1 MRKLSRSIT
10 LAAAALFAAA
20 GALPAQSA
28 VTYGVVAGIDF
39 ATFTGSDADLSALG
53 LDKGTLTGFL
63 GGVFVDIPVGT
74 SLVVEPQAIYV
85 GKGATYSLNE
95 SGFSGDVTFDLEY
108 IEIPALLRYNFR
120 PSGGPYAL
128 VGPTVAFNISCSLS
142 GSGDADL
149 AKTDCADIG
158 AIAGVPFDATSV
170 TFGGVVGLG
179 FQRGKLGFEGRYEW
193 DFSEA
198 YKDAGAVKNSAWE
211 ILLRYQFK

>member
-1 MRKLSRSIT
+1 MRTIPRSIT
-10 LAAAALFAAA
+10 LAAAALSFAA

-39 ATFTGSDADLSALG
+39 ATFTGSDANLSSIG
-53 LDKGTLTGFL
+53 LDKGSLTGFL

-74 SLVVEPQAIYV
+74 SLAFEPEAIYI
-85 GKGATYSLNE
+85 GKGTKYSLTDP
-95 SGFSGDVTFDLEY
+95 GFSGDVTFDLEY
-108 IEIPALLRYNFR
+108 IEIPALLRYNFK
-120 PSGGPYAL
+120 PAGGPYAL
-128 VGPTVAFNISCSLS
+128 VGPTVAFNISCSVS
-142 GSGDADL
+142 GDGDADL
-149 AKTDCADIG
+149 PKTDCADIG
-158 AIAGVPFDATSV
+158 VIAGVPFDATSV

-179 FQRGKLGFEGRYEW
+179 FQRGKIGLEGRYEF